1 MQAVIRT
8 EELTKQFGRQLAV
21 DRLTL
26 TVGPGEVFG
35 FLGPNG
41 AGKTT
46 TIAMLLGLI
55 RPTSGRAMILGYD
68 VQQQPAAALAR
79 VGAMIE
85 APAFYPYL
93 SAYDNL
99 LVLVR
104 VGGLPVARIDSVLA
118 AVELTSRARDPF
130 RTFSQGMRQRL
141 AIAAALLPDPQLILL
156 DEPTN
161 GLDPAGQHEI
171 RELIRDLAAAGRTI
185 FLSGHQLHEI
195 EQLCSRVAILKQGRL
210 IAEGRVADL
219 LRQSTGVL
227 VRIQGDAAQAL
238 DVLRGLDWV
247 SGIEQHDGAIVIAAP
262 PERTPEITAI
272 LAGAGVAIR
281 EIRANS
287 ETLEDVFLRITSD
300 ERAQQQIKD

>member
-1 MQAVIRT
+1 MEAVIHT
-8 EELTKQFGRQLAV
+8 EELTKQFGRHIAV

-55 RPTSGRAMILGYD
+55 RPTSGRAVVLGHD
-68 VQQQPAAALAR
+68 VQREPQAALAR

-104 VGGLPVARIDSVLA
+104 MGGLPVARIDQALA
-118 AVELTSRARDPF
+118 AVELTSRGRDQF

-141 AIAAALLPDPQLILL
+141 AIAAALLADPQLILL

-171 RELIRDLAAAGRTI
+171 RELIRNLAAAGRTI

-195 EQLCSRVAILKQGRL
+195 EQLCGRVAILKQGRL
-210 IAEGRVADL
+210 IAEGPVADL
-219 LRQSTGVL
+219 LHQGRGVL
-227 VRIQGDAAQAL
+227 VRIQGEVAQAL
-238 DVLRGLDWV
+238 EILRGLPWV
-247 SGIEQHDGAIVIAAP
+247 GALEQRDGAIVIDAP

-272 LAGAGVAIR
+272 LAGAGVAIQ
-281 EIRANS
+281 EIRAHS
-287 ETLEDVFLRITSD
+287 ETLEDVFLRITS
-300 ERAQQQIKD
+300 E